1 MKKFHIFLIF
11 IWISSLGFSQNKPA
25 YQIFNASGKKVTY
38 HKMLK
43 EMSKADIVLFGELH
57 NNPISHWL
65 QVATLND
72 LNEKRSLTLG
82 AEMFEA
88 DNQHG
93 VDEYVAGKINSK
105 ELGTLVR
112 LWNNFSTDY
121 KPLLDFA
128 KKNKIKFVATN
139 IPRTYASLVY
149 KNGFEVLDT
158 VPMIYKKWIAPLPI
172 EYDASLPGYQNML
185 KMAGGHGGDNLP
197 KAQAIK
203 DATMAHFILQNRE
216 KDKLFI
222 HYNGT
227 YHSDFYEGIGWYLK
241 RKEPNL
247 NVITIASSEQESLK
261 KLEVDHKNKA
271 SFIIVVDAEMTKT
284 Y

>member
-11 IWISSLGFSQNKPA
+11 LWISSLGFSQNKPA

-65 QVATLND
+65 QIATLSD
-72 LNEKRSLTLG
+72 LNDKRLLTLG

-105 ELGTLVR
+105 ELGMLVR

-128 KKNKIKFVATN
+128 KKNQIKFVATN

-172 EYDASLPGYQNML
+172 EYDATLPGYQNML

-241 RKEPNL
+241 RKNPSL
-247 NVITIASSEQESLK
+247 NIVTIATAEQENLK
-261 KLEVDHKNKA
+261 YLDKENKNKA
-271 SFIIVVDAEMTKT
+271 TFIIVVDTEMTKT

>member
-1 MKKFHIFLIF
+1 MKKITVLLVFIFTSTGLF
-11 IWISSLGFSQNKPA
+11 AQNKLA
-25 YQIFNASGKKVTY
+25 YQIFNSSGKKVSY
-38 HKMLK
+38 QKMLK

-57 NNPISHWL
+57 NNPIVHWL
-65 QVATLND
+65 QYTTLKD
-72 LNEKRSLTLG
+72 LKEKRNLTLG

-88 DNQHG
+88 DNQNG
-93 VDEYVAGKINSK
+93 VNDYLEGKVTAK
-105 ELGTLVR
+105 DLGKKIR
-112 LWNNFSTDY
+112 LWNNYNTDY

-139 IPRTYASLVY
+139 VPRVYANLVY
-149 KNGFEVLDT
+149 KSGFKALDT
-158 VPMIYKKWIAPLPI
+158 LSSNIKNWIAPLPI

-216 KDKLFI
+216 SDKLFI

-227 YHSDFYEGIGWYLK
+227 YHSDFFEGIGWYLK
-241 RKEPNL
+241 QKNVKL
-247 NVITIASSEQESLK
+247 NIVTIATTEQKEFK
-261 KLEVDHKNKA
+261 KLEKEHKNKA
-271 SFIIVVDAEMTKT
+271 SFIIVVDEDMTKT

>member
-1 MKKFHIFLIF
+1 MKKFNLFLIF
-11 IWISSLGFSQNKPA
+11 IWMISYGYSQNKPA
-25 YQIFNASGKKVTY
+25 YQIFDANGKKVSY
-38 HKMLK
+38 QKMLK
-43 EMSKADIVLFGELH
+43 QMSKAEIVLFGELH
-57 NNPISHWL
+57 NNPIAHWL
-65 QVATLND
+65 QIETLKD
-72 LNEKRSLTLG
+72 LHEKRSLTLG

-93 VDEYVAGKINSK
+93 IDEYLNSKISSK

-128 KKNKIKFVATN
+128 KKNNIKFIATN
-139 IPRTYASLVY
+139 IPRTYANLVY
-149 KNGFEVLDT
+149 KNGFQVLDT
-158 VPMIYKKWIAPLPI
+158 LSMVNKKWIAPLPI
-172 EYDASLPGYQNML
+172 EYDAKLPGYQNIL
-185 KMAGGHGGDNLP
+185 AMAGGHGGDNLP

-203 DATMAHFILQNRE
+203 DATMAHFILLNRE

-227 YHSDFYEGIGWYLK
+227 YHSDFFEGIGWYLK
-241 RKEPNL
+241 RNNPTL
-247 NVITIASSEQESLK
+247 NIITIATAEQGNLK
-261 KLEVDHKNKA
+261 YLEKDHKNKA
-271 SFIIVVDAEMTKT
+271 SFIIVVDEEMTKT

>member
-1 MKKFHIFLIF
+1 
-11 IWISSLGFSQNKPA
+11 
-25 YQIFNASGKKVTY
+25 
-38 HKMLK
+38 
-43 EMSKADIVLFGELH
+43 
-57 NNPISHWL
+57 
-65 QVATLND
+65 
-72 LNEKRSLTLG
+72 
-82 AEMFEA
+82 
-88 DNQHG
+88 
-93 VDEYVAGKINSK
+93 
-105 ELGTLVR
+105 
-112 LWNNFSTDY
+112 
-121 KPLLDFA
+121 
-128 KKNKIKFVATN
+128 
-139 IPRTYASLVY
+139 
-149 KNGFEVLDT
+149 
-158 VPMIYKKWIAPLPI
+158 MIYKKWIAPLPI

-247 NVITIASSEQESLK
+247 NIITIASSEQESLK

>member
-1 MKKFHIFLIF
+1 M
-11 IWISSLGFSQNKPA
+11 ISYGYSQNKPA
-25 YQIFNASGKKVTY
+25 YQIFDANGKKVSY
-38 HKMLK
+38 QKMLK
-43 EMSKADIVLFGELH
+43 QMSKAEIVLFGELH
-57 NNPISHWL
+57 NNPIAHWL
-65 QVATLND
+65 QIETLKD
-72 LNEKRSLTLG
+72 LHEKRSLTLG

-93 VDEYVAGKINSK
+93 IDEYLNSKISSK

-128 KKNKIKFVATN
+128 KKNNIKFIATN
-139 IPRTYASLVY
+139 IPRTYANLVY
-149 KNGFEVLDT
+149 KNGFQVLDT
-158 VPMIYKKWIAPLPI
+158 LSMVNKKWIAPLPI
-172 EYDASLPGYQNML
+172 EYDAKLPGYQNIL
-185 KMAGGHGGDNLP
+185 AMAGGHGGDNLP

-203 DATMAHFILQNRE
+203 DATMAHFILLNRE

-227 YHSDFYEGIGWYLK
+227 YHSDFFEGIGWYLK
-241 RKEPNL
+241 RNNPTL
-247 NVITIASSEQESLK
+247 NIITIATAEQGNLK
-261 KLEVDHKNKA
+261 YLEKDHKNKA
-271 SFIIVVDAEMTKT
+271 SFIIVVDEEMTKT